1 MGRSKQTSRKSTGG
15 KAPRLQLA
23 TSASIE
29 LRTFMT
35 TQQSARDSRSTT
47 SYLNCENVFDGF
59 GFEVAATFEDFKPQ
73 YSLATVANAQTGL
86 PETWLGC
93 QFTSRFDGEG
103 FKENTRPPLSLVLV
117 LDISG
122 SMSCALE
129 RGTFDNSFARGS
141 YDGSKLEAAK
151 RSLLAILEQ
160 LESNDSV
167 GVLLFNHETH
177 MLHQPSAATT
187 KAKASIAKKLAEV
200 RPGGG
205 TRLENGFNEGL
216 TTLANAAGDHPLK
229 RVYFLTDMESGPE
242 DEAAVLQKAKE
253 AADAALASA
262 TYNPGAATVTT
273 ATPLHTT
280 VIGMG
285 VDLSVK
291 TVEAISSLRG
301 GKYTSVATVEE
312 FERAVGAE
320 FNHDVTPMAFDINI
334 TLGNGW
340 TIDRACGSAEL
351 NTLKPGESTAK
362 IASEFAMP
370 HDANGRARGGI
381 IAFKLK
387 PPETAADAGNLVIG
401 SKWTT
406 LEGQPVQAPTV
417 SLTVP
422 PAGPTSQIASASL
435 RKALALVRFVDLQ
448 KSFCDAGSADE
459 ENDLDGRLSRLAGYK
474 AAAGAPRGDGLP
486 WRGFD
491 RSRRLQL
498 LLPPD
503 ARADHRFRDEGDGGA
518 SEGQGGAGG
527 APAQCAQGDPGDGK
541 WGPAKANVVE
551 SSHMIAAAAAGHGP
565 SSRKRTHSEVEEAD
579 KKAPKELM
587 CPILQTLMTD
597 PVTTSDGHTFER
609 VAIERWLEAHNT
621 SPLTGLRLKNKEL
634 TPNHAVRSLAAAF
647 MNGLQPL
654 SKVSLKMRGS
664 PSGA

>member
-1 MGRSKQTSRKSTGG
+1 
-15 KAPRLQLA
+15 
-23 TSASIE
+23 
-29 LRTFMT
+29 
-35 TQQSARDSRSTT
+35 
-47 SYLNCENVFDGF
+47 
-59 GFEVAATFEDFKPQ
+59 
-73 YSLATVANAQTGL
+73 
-86 PETWLGC
+86 
-93 QFTSRFDGEG
+93 
-103 FKENTRPPLSLVLV
+103 
-117 LDISG
+117 
-122 SMSCALE
+122 
-129 RGTFDNSFARGS
+129 
-141 YDGSKLEAAK
+141 
-151 RSLLAILEQ
+151 
-160 LESNDSV
+160 
-167 GVLLFNHETH
+167 
-177 MLHQPSAATT
+177 
-187 KAKASIAKKLAEV
+187 
-200 RPGGG
+200 
-205 TRLENGFNEGL
+205 
-216 TTLANAAGDHPLK
+216 
-229 RVYFLTDMESGPE
+229 MESGPE

-474 AAAGAPRGDGLP
+474 AGRCALLEEMAALGED
-486 WRGFD
+486 
-491 RSRRLQL
+491 SIV
-498 LLPPD
+498 
-503 ARADHRFRDEGDGGA
+503 
-518 SEGQGGAGG
+518 AGG
-527 APAQCAQGDPGDGK
+527 SNYSFLQTLEQIIDFETRETEALQKAKEEQEERLHNARKAIQATENGDP
-541 WGPAKANVVE
+541 PKANVVE
-551 SSHMIAAAAAGHGP
+551 SSYMIAAAAAGHGP